1 MSERK
6 VVVTGLGCVS
16 SLGSTVDS
24 FWDRLTSGQSG
35 IRPIESFDTTEFKT
49 KIAGEVADFDSEA
62 FVAKKDQR
70 RMDAFT
76 VFSIASAKMA
86 VDNSGLDMEK
96 EDPFRGGAIIGSGIG
111 GLGSLETQF
120 GILLDRGPGRMSP
133 FTIPQM
139 ICNIA
144 SGLVA
149 IEHNL
154 QGPNYAVVSAC
165 ASAAHSIGDAMRVIQ
180 RGDADFMLAGGSEAA
195 ITPMGIGGFCAMK
208 ALSTNNDNPTGASR
222 PFDAAR
228 DGFVMGEG
236 GAILVLEE
244 LEHAKAR
251 GATIYCE
258 AAGFGMTCDAYHMTA
273 PAEGGPGA
281 ARAMTIAMND
291 AGVEPADVSYVNAHG
306 TSTSLNDKSETQAI
320 KTALGEEHAR
330 NTMISSTKSMTGH
343 MLGAAAGIESIV
355 TALAISRGVVPPT
368 INQENPDPDC
378 DLDYVPNVARESKV
392 SVTLNNS
399 LGFGGHNASLC
410 FKAI

>member
-1 MSERK
+1 
-6 VVVTGLGCVS
+6 
-16 SLGSTVDS
+16 
-24 FWDRLTSGQSG
+24 
-35 IRPIESFDTTEFKT
+35 
-49 KIAGEVADFDSEA
+49 
-62 FVAKKDQR
+62 
-70 RMDAFT
+70 
-76 VFSIASAKMA
+76 
-86 VDNSGLDMEK
+86 
-96 EDPFRGGAIIGSGIG
+96 
-111 GLGSLETQF
+111 
-120 GILLDRGPGRMSP
+120 
-133 FTIPQM
+133 
-139 ICNIA
+139 
-144 SGLVA
+144 
-149 IEHNL
+149 
-154 QGPNYAVVSAC
+154 VVSAC

-320 KTALGEEHAR
+320 KTALGEENAR
-330 NTMISSTKSMTGH
+330 KTMISSTKSMTGH